1 MPWSWPAEV
10 TYYEA
15 KAFAKWK
22 AEQDQVEGTPE
33 EYRLLTE
40 AEHHCLRHSTTT
52 TTPSTQLESSS
63 SSTDSNDSNIN
74 QQVCNIAD
82 NEKNHTP
89 THLEKLLCLMNI
101 FKSYSLPPMTPPPL
115 IRMAL
120 KSL

>member
-63 SSTDSNDSNIN
+63 SSTDSNDSDSNIN

-82 NEKNHTP
+82 NENNCSCNTNTP
-89 THLEKLLCLMNI
+89 GKATLPHEYLQILLTTTDDSTSSN
-101 FKSYSLPPMTPPPL
+101 
-115 IRMAL
+115 
-120 KSL
+120 